1 MNSRKLICHPGEESA
16 SRHVS
21 ALGTVTTHSVT
32 LPAGS
37 ILLSAVSTVM
47 NSIGG
52 DSGVVVLDGAHLGP
66 FNYVMPDQSQDGLH
80 AAWYSDTHT
89 CDRAQLRNATAII
102 GKRDG
107 QCWLHCHALWDAEGH
122 SSDLASSH
130 NSNQKSGHKNGH
142 KNGMGH
148 LLPDQVTITDNV
160 EATLYEFNGGSFNVE
175 LDTETAF
182 PIFHVQGS
190 LKSGNAFIAKVNP
203 HEDIATTIEQ
213 LITEAGFSSARVFG
227 IGSLIGTQFE
237 NDSPM
242 LCPISEVLIGSDAKW
257 KNQTLTLPMHCV
269 DIDGNLFSGNVRNG
283 DAPVLVTFELL
294 VIEI

>member
-1 MNSRKLICHPGEESA
+1 MNSRKLICHPGEESVL
-16 SRHVS
+16 RHVS

-107 QCWLHCHALWDAEGH
+107 QWWLHCHALWVADGH
-122 SSDLASSH
+122 SNNQASC
-130 NSNQKSGHKNGH
+130 Q

-148 LLPDQVTITDNV
+148 LLPDQATLTDDV

-182 PIFHVQGS
+182 PIFHVHGG
-190 LKSGNAFIAKVNP
+190 LKSGNAIIAKVNP
-203 HEDIATTIEQ
+203 HEDIATTVEQ
-213 LITEAGFSSARVFG
+213 LITEAGFSSARIFG
-227 IGSLIGTQFE
+227 IGSLIGTRFE
-237 NDSPM
+237 NDPPM

-269 DIDGNLFSGNVRNG
+269 DINGNLFSGNVRNG
-283 DAPVLVTFELL
+283 DAPVLVTFEVL

>member
-1 MNSRKLICHPGEESA
+1 MNSRKLICHPGEESVL
-16 SRHVS
+16 RHVS

-107 QCWLHCHALWDAEGH
+107 QWWLHCHALWIAE
-122 SSDLASSH
+122 DH
-130 NSNQKSGHKNGH
+130 NSGL

-148 LLPDQVTITDNV
+148 LLPDQATLTDDV

-203 HEDIATTIEQ
+203 HEDIATTVEQ

-227 IGSLIGTQFE
+227 IGSLIGTRFE
-237 NDSPM
+237 NDPPM

-269 DIDGNLFSGNVRNG
+269 DINGNLFSGNVRNG
-283 DAPVLVTFELL
+283 DAPVLVTFEVL